1 MVLDSNFKEFI
12 ALLNEHK
19 VKYLLIGGY
28 AVALHGHT
36 RYTGDIDFWIWTN
49 PENAQKVLKTLG
61 DFGFGSLPFDETD
74 FINPATVVQL
84 GYPPLRIDL
93 TMSISGVPDFEK
105 AYAECKIVEIDG
117 LRIPVI
123 GLDDLK
129 KNKKAAGR
137 HKDLADLDNLE

>member
-12 ALLNEHK
+12 TLLNEHE

-28 AVALHGHT
+28 AVALHGHP

-49 PENAQKVLKTLG
+49 PENAQKVLKTLK
-61 DFGFGSLPFDETD
+61 DFGFGSLPFDESD
-74 FINPATVVQL
+74 FLNPATVVQL

-93 TMSISGVPDFEK
+93 TMSISGVPDFET
-105 AYAECKIVEIDG
+105 AYKNCKFVDIEG
-117 LRIPVI
+117 LKVPVI
-123 GLDDLK
+123 GIADLK

>member
-12 ALLNEHK
+12 TLLNKHD

-28 AVALHGHT
+28 AVALHGHP

-49 PENAQKVLKTLG
+49 PANAQNVLKALN
-61 DFGFGSLPFDETD
+61 DFGFGSLPFDESD
-74 FINPATVVQL
+74 FLNPATVIQL

-93 TMSISGVPDFEK
+93 TMSISGVPNFETAFENCK
-105 AYAECKIVEIDG
+105 MVNIAELI
-117 LRIPVI
+117 IPVI
-123 GLDDLK
+123 GLEGLK

-137 HKDLADLDNLE
+137 NKDLADLDNLE